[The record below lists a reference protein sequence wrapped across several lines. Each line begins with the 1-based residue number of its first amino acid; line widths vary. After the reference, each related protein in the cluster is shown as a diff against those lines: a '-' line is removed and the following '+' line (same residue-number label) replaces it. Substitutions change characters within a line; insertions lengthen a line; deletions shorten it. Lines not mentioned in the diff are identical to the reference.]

1 MPDLKRAIEFH
12 VPEPTL
18 RRLPWYLAFARLVL
32 KQGESFL
39 SSTQIAKNISVDA
52 SMVAKD
58 LSYVKIAGKTR
69 VGYDVK
75 ELVTILESFLGF
87 TNSHQAFLFGVGS
100 LGGALMHDN
109 GLKQFGLE
117 IKAGFDVKYELSG
130 TSIHH
135 IPIHHINR
143 FEELQKQTGVH
154 IGILTVPVDKAQE
167 VSEIM
172 VAGGIRAIWNFTP
185 YRIVVPD
192 NIVVQNTSIYAH
204 LAVMF
209 NRLNAL
215 KEMDGKIKS

>member
-1 MPDLKRAIEFH
+1 MPHLKSAIEFH

-18 RRLPWYLAFARLVL
+18 RRLPWYLAFAKLVL
-32 KQGESFL
+32 KQGESYL
-39 SSTQIAKNISVDA
+39 SSTQIARNISVDA

-75 ELVTILESFLGF
+75 ELVGVLEGFLGF

-109 GLKQFGLE
+109 GLEQFGME
-117 IKAGFDVKYELSG
+117 IMAGFDVKYELSG
-130 TSIHH
+130 TSINH
-135 IPIHHINR
+135 IPIHHIDR
-143 FEELQKQTGVH
+143 FVELQKQTGVN
-154 IGILTVPVDKAQE
+154 IGILTVPVEKAQE
-167 VSEIM
+167 VSEVM
-172 VAGGIRAIWNFTP
+172 VAGGIKAIWNFTP
-185 YRIVVPD
+185 YRIVVPE

-215 KEMDGKIKS
+215 KELHI

>member
-1 MPDLKRAIEFH
+1 MPHLKSAIEFH

-18 RRLPWYLAFARLVL
+18 RRLPWYLAFAKLVL
-32 KQGESFL
+32 KQGESYL
-39 SSTQIAKNISVDA
+39 SSTQIARNISVDA

-75 ELVTILESFLGF
+75 ELVGVLEGFLGF

-109 GLKQFGLE
+109 GLEQFGME
-117 IKAGFDVKYELSG
+117 IMAGFDVKYELSG
-130 TSIHH
+130 TSINH
-135 IPIHHINR
+135 IPIHHIDR
-143 FEELQKQTGVH
+143 FVELQKQTGVN
-154 IGILTVPVDKAQE
+154 IGILTVPVEKAQE
-167 VSEIM
+167 VSEVM
-172 VAGGIRAIWNFTP
+172 VAGGIKAIWNFTP
-185 YRIVVPD
+185 YRIVVPE

-209 NRLNAL
+209 NRLNAM
-215 KEMDGKIKS
+215 KELHI